1 MKKTGASSFVVL
13 WVAILAGC
21 AGPRHGDT
29 DSAPPAAA
37 AVSADD
43 LARRGHALAEAGQS
57 QAALRDL
64 DAALRLDPRH
74 TQATYD
80 RAIVHHAAGQFA
92 AAMTDIDRAVLLDPQ
107 NTRVRNARC
116 VIQVAAERND
126 AGLKNCY
133 HAMLMP
139 GPAAEAQTAFGQ
151 ALLLLGRPR
160 EALQAFDA
168 ALKAEPTHLAA
179 RYGRGIARQRTGDTE
194 GSVDVQE
201 AMKVSPAAG
210 RTFAAASAP

>member
-21 AGPRHGDT
+21 ASPRHGHT
-29 DSAPPAAA
+29 DSASPAAA

-43 LARRGHALAEAGQS
+43 FARRGLALAEAGQP

-64 DAALRLDPRH
+64 DTALLLDPRH
-74 TQATYD
+74 AQATYD
-80 RAIVHHAAGQFA
+80 RAIVHHAAGQSA
-92 AAMTDIDRAVLLDPQ
+92 AAMADINRAVLLDPQ

-139 GPAAEAQTAFGQ
+139 GPVAEAQTAFGQ

-168 ALKAEPTHLAA
+168 ALKAEPSHLTA
-179 RYGRGIARQRTGDTE
+179 RYGRGIARQRTGDAE
-194 GSVDVQE
+194 GNADVQE